1 MNQQSKVIIILLIFS
16 FLFWSNSFSQIKT
29 RFEPNYIVELQTA
42 GCYEKGTYA
51 VQFNGFTNGG
61 LRFTLGVSP
70 FKNFVLGVSYSGS
83 NIIGTGNATF
93 QNLPGVLLKFRF
105 FDEKVSFP
113 ALAIGVST
121 QGYGHYFR
129 DTERFETHSTGVFL
143 VASKSFT
150 NPIGFFDIH
159 FGVNYSF
166 EPKPKERTPNFYFG
180 LSQEILQILSLN
192 FEYNATL
199 EERSS
204 QFVSKKGILNASL
217 NFLLTKNI
225 IAGIIFKDLLVHLQ
239 GRTGIERNFV
249 LHYVNYF

>member
-1 MNQQSKVIIILLIFS
+1 MNQQNRLILILLCLS
-16 FLFWSNSFSQIKT
+16 LFPINSFSQTKT

-51 VQFNGFTNGG
+51 IQFNSFTNGG
-61 LRFTLGVSP
+61 VRFTFGVSP
-70 FKNFVLGVSYSGS
+70 FNNFVLGVSYGGS
-83 NIIGTGNATF
+83 NIIGTGNTTF
-93 QNLPGVLLKFRF
+93 QSLPGVILKFRF
-105 FDEKVSFP
+105 LDEKISFP
-113 ALAIGVST
+113 ALAIGVNT
-121 QGYGHYFR
+121 QGYGHYYR
-129 DTERFETHSTGVFL
+129 DTERFETYSTGVFL

-180 LSQEILQILSLN
+180 FSQEVLQLLSLN

-199 EERSS
+199 EEHTNRYL
-204 QFVSKKGILNASL
+204 SKKGIFSASL

-225 IAGIIFKDLLVHLQ
+225 TAGIIFKDLLVHLQ